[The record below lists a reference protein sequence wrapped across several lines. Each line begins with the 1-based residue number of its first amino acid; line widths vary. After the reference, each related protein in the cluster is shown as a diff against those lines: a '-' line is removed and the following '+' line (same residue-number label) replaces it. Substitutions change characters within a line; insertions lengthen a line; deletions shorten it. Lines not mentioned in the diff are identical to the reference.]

1 MRGDSPTRN
10 SPDTTHGP
18 AGSESESPPLIDATV
33 RETISWAITP
43 EEPAPRGSHVSY
55 RVSGVIYF
63 KLARE
68 PEREKT
74 ICGIRRIVISVVV
87 DVVICSD

>member
-1 MRGDSPTRN
+1 MLRLSRGVTHRRETPPETR
-10 SPDTTHGP
+10 
-18 AGSESESPPLIDATV
+18 PPGRRSSTRWL
-33 RETISWAITP
+33 ETISWAVTP

-55 RVSGVIYF
+55 RVSDVIYF

-68 PEREKT
+68 PEEREKT
-74 ICGIRRIVISVVV
+74 ICAIRRIVISVVV